1 MLGKGGVHTDF
12 PLSCALVCS
21 KSRRASHAAASL
33 VSNVVPWLPEM
44 PTAGL
49 RLLLALL
56 MAVASLAPAAAVA
69 QVIRGTARNAATN
82 EPLPNV
88 RIMALSLDG
97 ASLGETYAN
106 EAGRFLLRVR
116 ARSRPFTISV
126 TRIGMKPT
134 LSNTLDLAARDT
146 LDVDFSVAEEAVRT
160 DTVRVRAAPGLNEIR
175 LREAERR
182 GWKVFHPR
190 EVAAIRDRVL
200 NVEDLL
206 RATGYT
212 GFILSQRRDE
222 CVRSTRTNRCL
233 LLVLDGVPLAGSYPN
248 INPRDV
254 YFLAL
259 LSPNQ
264 SMVQFGDRGP
274 NGAIVIYTRAYGDKL
289 DFDKDPPALQ

>member
-1 MLGKGGVHTDF
+1 MSTQRSARRAHLGRLL
-12 PLSCALVCS
+12 PCALLCLGAQP
-21 KSRRASHAAASL
+21 R
-33 VSNVVPWLPEM
+33 VPEL
-44 PTAGL
+44 
-49 RLLLALL
+49 
-56 MAVASLAPAAAVA
+56 SA
-69 QVIRGTARNAATN
+69 QVIRGTARNAATD
-82 EPLPNV
+82 EPLPKV

-97 ASLGETYAN
+97 VSLGETYSDD
-106 EAGRFLLRVR
+106 AGRFLLRVR
-116 ARSRPFTISV
+116 SRRQPFAISV

-200 NVEDLL
+200 NFEDLL
-206 RATGYT
+206 RSTGYT

-233 LLVLDGVPLAGSYPN
+233 LIVLDGVPLAGSYPN

-274 NGAIVIYTRAYGDKL
+274 NGAIVIYTRAYGDKIN
-289 DFDKDPPALQ
+289 FDKDPPALQ

>member
-1 MLGKGGVHTDF
+1 
-12 PLSCALVCS
+12 
-21 KSRRASHAAASL
+21 
-33 VSNVVPWLPEM
+33 M

-49 RLLLALL
+49 RLLLPLL
-56 MAVASLAPAAAVA
+56 MAGASLAPLAAFA
-69 QVIRGTARNAATN
+69 QVIRGTARHAATG
-82 EPLPNV
+82 EPLPHV

-97 ASLGETYAN
+97 ASLGETAAD
-106 EAGRFLLRVR
+106 ETGRFLLRVR
-116 ARSRPFTISV
+116 ARTQPFAISV

-134 LSNTLDLAARDT
+134 LSNTLDLAPRDT

-160 DTVRVRAAPGLNEIR
+160 DTVRVTATPGLNEVR

-182 GWKVFHPR
+182 GWRVFHPKD
-190 EVAAIRDRVL
+190 VAAIRDRVL
-200 NVEDLL
+200 NFEDLL
-206 RATGYT
+206 RSTGST

-233 LLVLDGVPLAGSYPN
+233 LIVLDGVPLAGSYPN

-264 SMVQFGDRGP
+264 AMMQFGDRGP
-274 NGAIVIYTRAYGDKL
+274 NGAIVIYTRAYGDKVT
-289 DFDKDPPALQ
+289 FDKDPPALP

>member
-1 MLGKGGVHTDF
+1 
-12 PLSCALVCS
+12 
-21 KSRRASHAAASL
+21 
-33 VSNVVPWLPEM
+33 M